1 MVYPAAGGL
10 EVLLDLV
17 REFESKGPACRQARQ
32 RSFKA
37 SYANHY
43 RAGLIQILEALEFR
57 SNNTVH
63 RPVLEALELIKR
75 HKAQHSPATLYS
87 SLSQVEGWH
96 APAGRR
102 TREPRPLAQ
111 ARQIR
116 PAAPVGA
123 VNLGP
128 GRQIVSQDSPDGVSR
143 IGGQAGTQAP
153 DPTPVSSQNRGSRAG
168 STIHSLPADS
178 ARGLV
183 ACPLGTRRPQNTQ
196 FWLPLGVLVA
206 ITCLGSSGRGSVR
219 RCAMEEA
226 GPEVS
231 ITGRFLG
238 SVLTSRTPDS
248 A

>member
-1 MVYPAAGGL
+1 VVYPAAGGL

-102 TREPRPLAQ
+102 TREPRPLPRPGRSG
-111 ARQIR
+111 RQRRWVPGTGTR
-116 PAAPVGA
+116 PA
-123 VNLGP
+123 
-128 GRQIVSQDSPDGVSR
+128 SR
-143 IGGQAGTQAP
+143 
-153 DPTPVSSQNRGSRAG
+153 
-168 STIHSLPADS
+168 
-178 ARGLV
+178 
-183 ACPLGTRRPQNTQ
+183 
-196 FWLPLGVLVA
+196 
-206 ITCLGSSGRGSVR
+206 
-219 RCAMEEA
+219 
-226 GPEVS
+226 
-231 ITGRFLG
+231 
-238 SVLTSRTPDS
+238 
-248 A
+248 